1 MADATRPRYGEFPS
15 LFRGFPLE
23 QPVDL
28 DDMRT
33 WEAVVAKADRLTL
46 RRLYPPEWYETHRP
60 RQAEAEAVELADRL
74 LGSTPSHPD
83 IPGSPGQR

>member
-15 LFRGFPLE
+15 LFRGLPPQ

-33 WEAVVAKADRLTL
+33 WVAVV
-46 RRLYPPEWYETHRP
+46 
-60 RQAEAEAVELADRL
+60 AEAVELADRL
-74 LGSTPSHPD
+74 LGSKPSHPD
-83 IPGSPGQR
+83 IPDPPEQR